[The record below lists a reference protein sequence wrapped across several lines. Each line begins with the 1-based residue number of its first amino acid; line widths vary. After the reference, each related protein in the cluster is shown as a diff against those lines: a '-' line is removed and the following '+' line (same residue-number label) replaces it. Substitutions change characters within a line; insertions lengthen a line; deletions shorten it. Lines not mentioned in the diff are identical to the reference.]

1 MIRRPFY
8 AMLGLG
14 AGIALG
20 VVGMRRLQEVQRK
33 LSPQSLVRSAGAR
46 AGSLRERVTLAI
58 EEARAAAAE
67 KEAELRGVYRVRQY
81 GSPNGHSTGS
91 SDAV

>member
-20 VVGMRRLQEVQRK
+20 IIGMRRLQEAQRK
-33 LSPQSLVRSAGAR
+33 LSPQALVRGAGER

-58 EEARAAAAE
+58 TEARAAAAE
-67 KEAELRGVYRVRQY
+67 KEAELRGLYKVRQY
-81 GSPNGHSTGS
+81 GSPNGHSTGN